1 MSTYLSRFHL
11 NKVPFPEI
19 IEEIPESEF
28 LPEQATTAYIQ
39 TCLANAGME
48 TPLFTDGSMQM
59 IYTYTKG
66 DRKLIHTI
74 CDYALHRAFHTNQ
87 ASVQEDLVSECM
99 ELILESKPPDTYE
112 GDKRRH
118 KRFSTNLPG
127 SFHIPETKTRGIL
140 TVTNIS
146 RAGIQ
151 IKLARQRL
159 VKVND
164 RANIL
169 FKLDDLDESDVRT
182 AVGIRHTFG
191 FYAGCVFRHTDNT
204 AFNQYLDSLVQEA
217 EKKWKG
223 IQDLK

>member
-1 MSTYLSRFHL
+1 MSIYLSRFHL
-11 NKVPFPEI
+11 KNAPFPEI
-19 IEEIPESEF
+19 AGEIPEND
-28 LPEQATTAYIQ
+28 LMPEPETSAYIH
-39 TCLANAGME
+39 TRLVDAGME
-48 TPLFTDGSMQM
+48 TPLFTEGSLRM

-87 ASVQEDLVSECM
+87 TSVPEELLSECLA
-99 ELILESKPPDTYE
+99 LILESKPPDTYE

-118 KRFSTNLPG
+118 KRISTNFPG
-127 SFHIPETKTRGIL
+127 TFHIPETKTRGML

-169 FKLDDLDESDVRT
+169 FKLDDLNQSDIRT

-191 FYAGCVFRHTDNT
+191 FYAGCIFRHTDNH
-204 AFNQYLDSLVQEA
+204 AFNQYLDNLLQQA
-217 EKKWKG
+217 EQKWRN
-223 IQDLK
+223 IQI

>member
-1 MSTYLSRFHL
+1 MSIYLSRFHL
-11 NKVPFPEI
+11 KNVPFPEI
-19 IEEIPESEF
+19 LEEVPENE
-28 LPEQATTAYIQ
+28 LMPEQETGTYIQ
-39 TCLANAGME
+39 TCLADAGVE
-48 TPLFTDGSMQM
+48 TPLFTNESIRM

-87 ASVQEDLVSECM
+87 AAVQEDLLSECM
-99 ELILESKPPDTYE
+99 DLILESKPPDTYE

-118 KRFSTNLPG
+118 KRFSTNFPG
-127 SFHIPETKTRGIL
+127 TFHIPETRTRGML

-159 VKVND
+159 VKMND

-169 FKLDDLDESDVRT
+169 FKLDDPNESDIRT

-191 FYAGCVFRHTDNT
+191 FYAGCVFRHTDNN
-204 AFNQYLDSLVQEA
+204 AFNQYLDILLEKA
-217 EKKWKG
+217 GKKWSG
-223 IQDLK
+223 IQI